1 MALLGRLKSAVS
13 EVACLLASWLIVW
26 FVLAALVRALA
37 PDPATQL
44 AGPLTDPATRRLF
57 VTEFGLDRPLVVESV
72 SRAIRM
78 LIGDWGLSWRTRTPV
93 IEVVTSAATL
103 SIGLALSAT
112 GMSLLIALGVT
123 VGGRP
128 YPRETRG
135 VSAFLEPSTLWLFF
149 AAIPAFVTALWLTHS
164 GLPEFLGLPRYGFRS
179 AGVPLWRTLILPT
192 ICVALP
198 GLGFA
203 IPRLRAARAYIVQS
217 AWYRGALAV
226 GYSPQRALLLQG
238 WPFIVT
244 AIGDVF
250 AQVLI
255 MSVTGVVAVEY
266 VFSLPGLGTVLVDAV
281 QLGDVPVLLGVVAI
295 STFITYAALVVRGGC
310 SLAVPPSLRIS
321 QGVL

>member
-1 MALLGRLKSAVS
+1 M
-13 EVACLLASWLIVW
+13 
-26 FVLAALVRALA
+26 RALS

-57 VTEFGLDRPLVVESV
+57 ISEFGLDRPLMVESF
-72 SRAIRM
+72 SRAARM
-78 LIGDWGLSWRTRTPV
+78 LIGDWGVSWRTRTPV
-93 IEVVTSAATL
+93 IEIVTSATSL

-112 GMSLLIALGVT
+112 AISLLIALGVT
-123 VGGRP
+123 VGWRSVT
-128 YPRETRG
+128 REIRG
-135 VSAFLEPSTLWLFF
+135 MTAFGKLSTLWLLF

-203 IPRLRAARAYIVQS
+203 IPRLRTARAYIVQS

-226 GYSPQRALLLQG
+226 GYSPQRALLQQG
-238 WPFIVT
+238 WPFLIT
-244 AIGDVF
+244 AMGDVF

-295 STFITYAALVVRGGC
+295 STFITYAALAVRAVC
-310 SLAVPPSLRIS
+310 SLPLPLRLRTS
-321 QGVL
+321 QGIV